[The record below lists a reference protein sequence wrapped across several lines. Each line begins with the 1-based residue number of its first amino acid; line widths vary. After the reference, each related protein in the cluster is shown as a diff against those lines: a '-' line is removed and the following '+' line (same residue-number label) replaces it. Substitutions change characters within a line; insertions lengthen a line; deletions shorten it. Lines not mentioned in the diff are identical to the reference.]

1 MIEVESKLKFQSCT
15 ELINVDP
22 IRDRYHLI
30 LKIRRD
36 RIKFNNLSLLKSL
49 IGIK

>member
-1 MIEVESKLKFQSCT
+1 MIEFESKLKFQSCT

-30 LKIRRD
+30 LKFRRD
-36 RIKFNNLSLLKSL
+36 RIKFNNLSLIESL
-49 IGIK
+49 FGVK